1 MPAIGV
7 FRDRRKREAR
17 RIAAATNRSSK
28 AKAAEL
34 RSAAKAKLDP
44 KLFDRVASKACA
56 LHVFDF
62 DFFFFFFAMTL
73 FLHLPLVKNYG
84 LGDMN
89 AT

>member
-1 MPAIGV
+1 M
-7 FRDRRKREAR
+7 
-17 RIAAATNRSSK
+17 
-28 AKAAEL
+28 
-34 RSAAKAKLDP
+34 
-44 KLFDRVASKACA
+44 

>member
-7 FRDRRKREAR
+7 FRDRRKLEAR

-44 KLFDRVASKACA
+44 KIAPKTCA
-56 LHVFDF
+56 LQVFDF

-73 FLHLPLVKNYG
+73 FLHLPLVKNNG
-84 LGDMN
+84 LSDMN

>member
-44 KLFDRVASKACA
+44 KLFDSVASKACA

-62 DFFFFFFAMTL
+62 DFFFFFAMTL